1 MTPPATSKISTSL
14 TETLTR
20 ISADLEAEQQLKEVR
35 FQSPVRPA
43 RKLTLPKVN

>member
-1 MTPPATSKISTSL
+1 MDEPMNSPALSKISTSL

-35 FQSPVRPA
+35 SGFPSC
-43 RKLTLPKVN
+43 LDES